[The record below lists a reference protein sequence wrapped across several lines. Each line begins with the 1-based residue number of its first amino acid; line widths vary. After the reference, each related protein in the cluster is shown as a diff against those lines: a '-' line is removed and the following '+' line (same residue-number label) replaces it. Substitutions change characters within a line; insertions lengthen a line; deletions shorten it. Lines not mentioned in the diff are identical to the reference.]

1 MFNKIRFKLIFAVG
15 ITTIIIISIYSYINI
30 VSQSDALLKEVEGH
44 AHQLSETIKSSTH
57 QYMLANHR
65 ENLHESINAVGKH
78 LGICGIR
85 IFNKEGEIIY
95 SAKND
100 EIGEMV
106 NKRAESC
113 YVCHAENK
121 PMEKLPLEDRTRI
134 FRLGFDKPRGLGVIN
149 PIYNESSCWEA
160 DCHAHSP
167 QKSVLGVLDVTICLT
182 DVDEQIK
189 NAKIKG
195 VSFAFIAIA
204 AISII
209 IGIFVKK
216 MVDEPVK
223 EILNAT
229 NYVASGNLN
238 YTIKNLGDDE
248 LGTLAHSFNH
258 MTEKLSEMR
267 QLLFQSDK
275 MASLG
280 RLVAGIAHE
289 LNNPLTGV
297 LTYSSFL
304 LKRTHED
311 SETKKDLE
319 VIVRETKR
327 SREIVKGLL
336 DFARQSNPKKSQV
349 NINQI
354 IDHAISVVSNQLTI
368 HNIKLTKE
376 YDANLPLITVDENQI
391 QQVFL
396 NLLVNAIDAIGNCG
410 GKIIIKSSILDL
422 SPFGI
427 TQIKHA
433 TCPNQHD
440 LIDSSHKIEG
450 MPSIKV
456 KVSYKGNVGFLHL
469 DPIYGGLRHHYGI
482 QLKKNESIEV
492 SCPECDVS
500 LVHPTKKCLEC
511 GSPIYVLYTPE
522 TGSIE
527 GCARH
532 SGTWR
537 KWEQVDREG
546 KSKYIEVQ
554 LIDNGKG
561 IPAEIINDVFEPFF
575 SNKGQKGTGL
585 GLSVI
590 WGIIDNHD
598 GTISVHSKINKG
610 STFTVRLPVN
620 VETGIQK

>member
-1 MFNKIRFKLIFAVG
+1 MFNKIRFKLILAVG
-15 ITTIIIISIYSYINI
+15 VTTIIIISIYSYINI
-30 VSQSDALLKEVEGH
+30 VSQSKALLKEVEGH

-65 ENLHESINAVGKH
+65 DNLHESINAVGKH

-85 IFNKEGEIIY
+85 ILNKEGEIIY

-100 EIGEMV
+100 EIGQMV
-106 NKRAESC
+106 DKKAESC

-121 PMEKLPLEDRTRI
+121 PLEKLPLEERTRI
-134 FRLGFDKPRGLGVIN
+134 FRLGPDKPRGLGIVN
-149 PIYNESSCWEA
+149 PIYNNSSCWQA

-167 QKSVLGVLDVTICLT
+167 QKSMLGVLDVTICLT
-182 DVDEQIK
+182 DVDKQIRS
-189 NAKIKG
+189 ATIKG
-195 VSFAFIAIA
+195 ISFAFIAIA

-216 MVDEPVK
+216 MIDEPVK
-223 EILNAT
+223 EILTAT

-238 YTIKNLGDDE
+238 YTIQNQSNDE
-248 LGTLAHSFNH
+248 LGTLAQSFNN

-311 SETKKDLE
+311 PELKKDLE

-336 DFARQSNPKKSQV
+336 DFARQSSPKKSQV
-349 NINQI
+349 NMNQI
-354 IDHAISVVSNQLTI
+354 IEHAISVVSNQLTI
-368 HNIKLTKE
+368 NNIKLVKE
-376 YDANLPLITVDENQI
+376 YDANLPLITVDENQV

-396 NLLVNAIDAIGNCG
+396 NLLVNAIDAVGHSG
-410 GKIIIKSSILDL
+410 GKIIIKSSVLDL
-422 SPFGI
+422 SPYGI
-427 TQIKHA
+427 TQIKHV

-440 LIDSSHKIEG
+440 LMDSSHKIKG

-456 KVSYKGNVGFLHL
+456 KASYKGNVGFIHL

-482 QLKKNESIEV
+482 QLMKNESVGV
-492 SCPECDVS
+492 SCPKCDIS
-500 LVHPTKKCLEC
+500 LVHPTIKCPEC
-511 GSPIYVLYTPE
+511 GSPIYVLYTPDAG
-522 TGSIE
+522 TIE

-532 SGTWR
+532 GGTWQR
-537 KWEQVDREG
+537 WEQVDKEG
-546 KSKYIEVQ
+546 KSKYIEVRVT
-554 LIDNGKG
+554 DDGKG

-575 SNKGQKGTGL
+575 STKGQKGTGL

-590 WGIIDNHD
+590 WGIVDNHG
-598 GTISVHSKINKG
+598 GTISVHSKINEG
-610 STFTVRLPVN
+610 TTFTVRLPVN